1 MAYVRVRWGHDV
13 WNCRPWKSS
22 VFRHV
27 SASRLR
33 DTYLQVSIRR
43 SDLVEKSISGYI
55 WHKSFIQTVKSSF
68 FKQIIVNQSF
78 YGAPPHL
85 VFFYFKEKFCVLA
98 HIGKS
103 LARYL
108 SSSVYT
114 AFRPCQKKY
123 ISGYI
128 WHKSFIQTVNCSFL
142 LQIIACRSLSSGK
155 VVCFG
160 TRFQVACLDRV
171 YLCQKNVI
179 FRLCLLQKM
188 GLKRVS
194 PVPFDKKTVN
204 FDWMAK
210 IISLLINVHFSVKV
224 INCKMLVSAVS
235 ANILPSLV

>member
-1 MAYVRVRWGHDV
+1 MV
-13 WNCRPWKSS
+13 CRTCLIMFYFKEKFCVS
-22 VFRHV
+22 HA
-27 SASRLR
+27 SASRLW
-33 DTYLQVSIRR
+33 DVYCLKAPIRPGR
-43 SDLVEKSISGYI
+43 KNYISGHI

-98 HIGKS
+98 HVGKS

-160 TRFQVACLDRV
+160 TRFQVARLDRV

-179 FRLCLLQKM
+179 FRLCLLHEDGIEACIPGSIWQK
-188 GLKRVS
+188 
-194 PVPFDKKTVN
+194 N
-204 FDWMAK
+204 Q
-210 IISLLINVHFSVKV
+210 
-224 INCKMLVSAVS
+224 
-235 ANILPSLV
+235 